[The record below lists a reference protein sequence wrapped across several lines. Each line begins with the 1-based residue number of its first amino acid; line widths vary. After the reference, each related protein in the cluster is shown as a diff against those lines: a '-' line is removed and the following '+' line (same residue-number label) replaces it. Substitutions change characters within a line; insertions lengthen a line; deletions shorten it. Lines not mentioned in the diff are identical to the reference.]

1 MKLHLIQFSAQIGT
15 GDANRIFGA
24 YHKMLNRVFYV
35 SEYNKKPQVYI
46 SIIFGIFLLYLE
58 LPVEK

>member
-35 SEYNKKPQVYI
+35 SEYNKKNHRYI
-46 SIIFGIFLLYLE
+46 F
-58 LPVEK
+58 P